1 MRIHREFREFGELM
15 AAAMAFL
22 LVLVAASS
30 AAGQSTYV
38 GGSVVA
44 DVVRL
49 SGTSDA
55 FNPGSGEAIGGA
67 LRVGAPL
74 GSQWGVDL
82 EFSRSA
88 DIDGRPAANILTIES
103 TIPGSVVGG
112 TPTIFPPPDIRT
124 RQQLSTLTTMLW
136 WRHEVSGRLDLVYLG
151 GVAFNRTAREFRFT
165 FPAVTI
171 PVFPPGGVRRPSQV
185 FEQETVSYDA
195 GVAVGLDA
203 GIAMTD
209 HLRLVPGVHLLTVPG
224 GWVLRPAVGLQWLF

>member
-1 MRIHREFREFGELM
+1 M
-15 AAAMAFL
+15 AAAIAFL

-30 AAGQSTYV
+30 AAAQSAYV
-38 GGSVVA
+38 GGSVLA

-67 LRVGAPL
+67 LRVGASL
-74 GSQWGVDL
+74 GSHWGVDL

-88 DIDGRPAANILTIES
+88 DIDGRPEVNILTGFTFNS

-112 TPTIFPPPDIRT
+112 IPTIFPPPDIRT
-124 RQQLSTLTTMLW
+124 RQQLSTLATMLW
-136 WRHEVSGRLDLVYLG
+136 WRHEVSG
-151 GVAFNRTAREFRFT
+151 GVAFNRTAREFRFA

-171 PVFPPGGVRRPSQV
+171 PVFPTGGVVRPSQV

-209 HLRLVPGVHLLTVPG
+209 HLRLVPGVRLLTVPD